1 MNSSRARLTALM
13 GAAALLA
20 AACGTGGATASPAG
34 STAASSAP
42 AASGDASAAPS
53 GDASASPAASASGLR
68 AVYVSTGP
76 IGQNPFLEL
85 IVEGLEAGGQECGV
99 ETQVVESADVT
110 AMEDNL
116 QAAIDE
122 GYDLIVANSFD
133 SVDAVTRLSGE
144 NPDQQWAIVDTLIEG
159 NDQVRGLL
167 FKEHEGTYLLG
178 ATLGLLATGDHE
190 GYPASELIGAV
201 GAVDA
206 PFIRRWYV
214 GFEEGVKAVNPD
226 VALELG
232 WATGFNDPAT
242 SKELALAQNDKGAEY
257 VFAFSAAGNTGVFEA
272 AAERDFFTTGVDT
285 DQRALDP
292 EHIVES
298 MVKRTD
304 LGVHDAVCDL
314 AGGQFT
320 GGPKAY
326 GLAEQGV
333 GPAFIALED
342 LDPPSELP
350 QEIQEQVRD
359 LADKIV
365 SGEIVVTDF
374 LAQ

>member
-1 MNSSRARLTALM
+1 MNHPGQLRRRAA
-13 GAAALLA
+13 GAAVAITLLA
-20 AACGTGGATASPAG
+20 AGCGTGPGDASPTGATSPAAGG
-34 STAASSAP
+34 SPTAAATATAASP
-42 AASGDASAAPS
+42 
-53 GDASASPAASASGLR
+53 SGLR

-85 IVEGLEAGGQECGV
+85 IVEGLEAGGSECGV
-99 ETQVVESADVT
+99 ETRVVESADT
-110 AMEDNL
+110 PTMEDNL

-122 GYDLIVANSFD
+122 GYDLIVTNSFD
-133 SVDAVTRLSGE
+133 AVDAVTRLAGE
-144 NPDQQWAIVDTLIEG
+144 NPDQQWAIVDSVVDSP
-159 NDQVRGLL
+159 NVRGLL
-167 FKEHEGTYLLG
+167 FKEHEGAYLLG

-190 GYPASELIGAV
+190 GFPASERIGAV

-206 PFIRRWYV
+206 PFIRRWLV
-214 GFEEGVKAVNPD
+214 GFEEGAKAVYPEVTID
-226 VALELG
+226 SG

-242 SKELALAQNDKGAEY
+242 SKELALAQNDRGAEY

-272 AAERDFFTTGVDT
+272 AAERDFLTTGVDT

-304 LGVHDAVCDL
+304 VGVQEAVCDL
-314 AGGQFT
+314 AAGQFS
-320 GGPKAY
+320 GGVAEY

-333 GPAFIALED
+333 GPAFIVDED
-342 LDPPSELP
+342 LDPPSTIPDEV
-350 QEIQEQVRD
+350 QEQVRE
-359 LADKIV
+359 LADQVV

-374 LAQ
+374 LAQP

>member
-1 MNSSRARLTALM
+1 VSHSRRPVIGLLGTV
-13 GAAALLA
+13 ALLA
-20 AACGTGGATASPAG
+20 AACGTGGASTSPSSPAG
-34 STAASSAP
+34 SPAPGGESPATSSVP
-42 AASGDASAAPS
+42 GASAT
-53 GDASASPAASASGLR
+53 GLR

-85 IVEGLEAGGQECGV
+85 IVEGLEAGGTECGV
-99 ETQVVESADVT
+99 EPRVVESADVT

-116 QAAIDE
+116 QAAIDD

-133 SVDAVTRLSGE
+133 SVDAVTRLSAE
-144 NPDQQWAIVDTLIEG
+144 NPDQQWALVDTTIEG
-159 NDQVRGLL
+159 NDKVRGLV

-178 ATLGLLATGDHE
+178 ATLGLLATGDYE
-190 GYPASELIGAV
+190 GYPASDVIGAV

-214 GFEEGVKAVNPD
+214 GFEEGAKAVNPELTFD
-226 VALELG
+226 LG

-242 SKELALAQNDKGAEY
+242 SKELALAQNDKGAKY

-272 AAERDFFTTGVDT
+272 AAERDFLTTGVDT

-304 LGVHDAVCDL
+304 VGVHDAVCDL
-314 AGGQFT
+314 AKGEFS
-320 GGPKAY
+320 GGPVAY

-342 LDPPSELP
+342 LDPPSTLP
-350 QEIQEQVRD
+350 QEVQDQVRE

-365 SGEIVVTDF
+365 SGEVVVTDF